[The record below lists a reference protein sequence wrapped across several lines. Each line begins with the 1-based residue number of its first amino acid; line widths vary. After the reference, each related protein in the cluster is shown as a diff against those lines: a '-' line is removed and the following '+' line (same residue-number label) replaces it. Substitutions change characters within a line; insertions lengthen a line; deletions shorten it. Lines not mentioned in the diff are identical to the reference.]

1 MTTADSRRGTARERG
16 SATPLAAVM
25 AAAVLVCTGTAVTGG
40 RLLTDQRRAAVA
52 ADLAA
57 LAGAAAVQRGA
68 DGCPAAVRVAVANG
82 ALVTRCRVDGEEVHL
97 EVRTESVRLLGRL
110 VRPRAEARA
119 GPVAAPS
126 AAGRV
131 G

>member
-1 MTTADSRRGTARERG
+1 MSGAASRHRPGERGT
-16 SATPLAAVM
+16 ATPLAAVL
-25 AAAVLVCTGTAVTGG
+25 AAAVLVCTGAAVTGG

-68 DGCPAAVRVAVANG
+68 DGCPAAARVAVANS
-82 ALVTRCRVDGEEVHL
+82 AVVTRCRVAGEEVHL
-97 EVRTESVRLLGRL
+97 EVRTESVRLFGRL

-119 GPVAAPS
+119 GPV
-126 AAGRV
+126 G
-131 G
+131 

>member
-1 MTTADSRRGTARERG
+1 MTTARRPRRTGLALG
-16 SATPLAAVM
+16 SATPLAAVL

-68 DGCPAAVRVAVANG
+68 DGCPAAAPVAVANG
-82 ALVTRCRVDGEEVHL
+82 AVVTRCRVDGEDVHL
-97 EVRTESVRLLGRL
+97 EVRTTSVRLLGRL

-119 GPVAAPS
+119 GPVATPS
-126 AAGRV
+126 EAGHVR
-131 G
+131 